1 MEKES
6 KKMRGFIFPLLIFV
20 TFLSLLI
27 MCTPADA
34 VTDRAVLEIQGMT

>member
-6 KKMRGFIFPLLIFV
+6 KKMRRFIFSLLTFV

-27 MCTPADA
+27 MYTPADA
-34 VTDRAVLEIQGMT
+34 VTERTVLEIQGMT